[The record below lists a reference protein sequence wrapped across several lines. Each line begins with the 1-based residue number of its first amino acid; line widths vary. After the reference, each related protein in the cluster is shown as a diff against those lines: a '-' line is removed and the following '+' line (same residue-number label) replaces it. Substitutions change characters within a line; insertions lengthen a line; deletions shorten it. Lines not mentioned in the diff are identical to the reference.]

1 MSNANKIWIFL
12 KSKGF
17 NDYSCAGIIGNMD
30 AESGLNP
37 KNLQDS
43 CQGRLGLGDEEYTK
57 NTDSGV
63 YTRTQFTH
71 DSAGY
76 GLAQWT
82 WHTRKAA
89 MYDFAKSKGGRRA

>member
-1 MSNANKIWIFL
+1 MALVGTNNAQKIWNWL

-43 CQGRLGLGDEEYTK
+43 FQSRHGFTEYSK
-57 NTDSGV
+57 VPAIDSGANS
-63 YTRTQFTH
+63 RRQFIH
-71 DSAGY
+71 EEAG
-76 GLAQWT
+76 A
-82 WHTRKAA
+82 
-89 MYDFAKSKGGRRA
+89 FI